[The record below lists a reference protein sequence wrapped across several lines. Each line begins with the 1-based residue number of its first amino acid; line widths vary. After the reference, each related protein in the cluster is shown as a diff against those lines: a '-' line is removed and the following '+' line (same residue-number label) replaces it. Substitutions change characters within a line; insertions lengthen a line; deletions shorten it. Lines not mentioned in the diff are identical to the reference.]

1 MTSQETFVVIGA
13 GQAGGRAVEAMR
25 AEGFDGRIVLVGA
38 EAHVPYERPPLSK
51 QLLISDDEEPA
62 RTYIHG
68 ADFYREKDIDL
79 RLGVQATHID
89 RDARRVTLS
98 DGDTLD
104 YSKLLLTTGSKL
116 RRLSIPGSGLA
127 SIHYLRNIEES
138 LAIRSK
144 LTADAALVVVGGGY
158 IGLEVAAAAR
168 TRGCRVTVI
177 EMEEVVM
184 NRVVAPEIGRF
195 FAEVHRAQGVDIRT
209 GEGVAGFD
217 GEDRVTAVVGA
228 SGTRYPADLVVVG
241 VGILA
246 ETSLAEAAGLEVTN
260 GVDVDE
266 FGQTS
271 DPDIFAAGDVANQPS
286 PIGVRRWR
294 LESWRNAQNQAIAVA
309 RVMCGTRTPYAET
322 PWFWSDQYDL
332 NLQMTGLTDSWDRLV
347 FRGDPADRKFTAF
360 YMAADRVVMAN
371 AVNAPRELRF
381 ARMLIEAAA
390 PVADAALAD
399 PAVPLKSLLPA
410 G

>member
-1 MTSQETFVVIGA
+1 MTPQETFVVVGA

-25 AEGFDGRIVLVGA
+25 VEGFDGRIVLVGA
-38 EAHVPYERPPLSK
+38 ESHVPYERPPLSK
-51 QLLISDDEEPA
+51 RLLISDDEEPA
-62 RTYIHG
+62 RTYLHDE
-68 ADFYREKDIDL
+68 AFYREKDIEL
-79 RLGVQATHID
+79 RLGVHVTRID

-104 YSKLLLTTGSKL
+104 YGKLLLTTGSKV
-116 RRLSIPGSGLA
+116 RRLSIPGSDLA
-127 SIHYLRNIEES
+127 GIHYLRDIEES
-138 LAIRSK
+138 LAIRRG
-144 LTADAALVVVGGGY
+144 LAADAALVVVGGGY

-168 TRGCRVTVI
+168 ARGCRVTVI
-177 EMEEVVM
+177 EMEDVVM

-195 FAEVHRAQGVDIRT
+195 FAEVHRAEGVDICT

-217 GEDRVTAVVGA
+217 GEDRVAAVVGA
-228 SGTRYPADLVVVG
+228 GGTRYPADLVVVG

-246 ETSLAEAAGLEVTN
+246 ETDLAEAAGLEVAN
-260 GVDVDE
+260 GVVVDQL
-266 FGQTS
+266 GQTS
-271 DPDIFAAGDVANQPS
+271 DPHIFAAGDVANQPS
-286 PIGVRRWR
+286 PVDGRRLR
-294 LESWRNAQNQAIAVA
+294 LESWQNAQNQAIAVA
-309 RVMCGTRTPYAET
+309 RVMCGTRTPYAEI

-332 NLQMTGLTDSWDRLV
+332 NLQMTGIADHWDRLV

-360 YMAADRVVMAN
+360 YMAADKVVMAN

>member
-13 GQAGGRAVEAMR
+13 GQAGGRAVETMR

-51 QLLISDDEEPA
+51 QMLISDDEEPA

-68 ADFYREKDIDL
+68 REYYREKDIDL

-98 DGDTLD
+98 DGGSLD
-104 YSKLLLTTGSKL
+104 YSKLLLTTGSKV

-127 SIHYLRNIEES
+127 GIHYLRDIEES
-138 LAIRSK
+138 LAIRGD
-144 LTADAALVVVGGGY
+144 LTADAALVIVGGGY

-168 TRGCRVTVI
+168 IRGCRVTII
-177 EMEEVVM
+177 EMEDVVM

-195 FAEVHRAQGVDIRT
+195 FAAVHRAEGVDIRT
-209 GEGVAGFD
+209 GERVAGFE
-217 GEDRVTAVVGA
+217 GEGRVTGVLGVG
-228 SGTRYPADLVVVG
+228 GTRYAADVVVVG
-241 VGILA
+241 VGIAA
-246 ETSLAEAAGLEVTN
+246 ETSLAEAAGLTVAN
-260 GVDVDE
+260 GIVVDE
-266 FGQTS
+266 FGETS

-286 PIGVRRWR
+286 PVDGGRLR
-294 LESWRNAQNQAIAVA
+294 LESWQNAQNQAIAVA

-332 NLQMTGLTDSWDRLV
+332 NLQMTGLASGWDRLV
-347 FRGDPADRKFTAF
+347 YRGDPADRKFTVF
-360 YMAADRVVMAN
+360 YMTGDRVVMAN
-371 AVNAPRELRF
+371 AVNAPRDLRY
-381 ARMLIEAAA
+381 ARMLIETAA
-390 PVADAALAD
+390 PVEDAALAD

>member
-25 AEGFDGRIVLVGA
+25 AESFDGRIVLVGA

-51 QLLISDDEEPA
+51 RLLISDDEGPA

-68 ADFYREKDIDL
+68 EDFYREKDIDL

-104 YSKLLLTTGSKL
+104 YSKLLLTTGSKV

-127 SIHYLRNIEES
+127 GIHYLRDIEES
-138 LAIRSK
+138 LAIRNDLK
-144 LTADAALVVVGGGY
+144 ADAALVVVGGGY

-168 TRGCRVTVI
+168 IRGCRVTVI
-177 EMEEVVM
+177 EMEDVVM

-195 FAEVHRAQGVDIRT
+195 FAEVHRAEGVDIRT
-209 GEGVAGFD
+209 GEGVTGFE
-217 GEDRVTAVVGA
+217 GEGRVTAVLGA
-228 SGTRYPADLVVVG
+228 GGTRHAADVVVVG
-241 VGILA
+241 VGITA
-246 ETSLAEAAGLEVTN
+246 ETSLAEAAGLTVTN
-260 GVDVDE
+260 GVVVDE

-271 DPDIFAAGDVANQPS
+271 DPNIFAAGDVANQPS
-286 PIGVRRWR
+286 PVDGRRLR
-294 LESWRNAQNQAIAVA
+294 LESWQNAQNQAITVA
-309 RVMCGTRTPYAET
+309 RVMCGTRTPHAET
-322 PWFWSDQYDL
+322 PWFWSDQCDL
-332 NLQMTGLTDSWDRLV
+332 NLQMTGLASAWDRLV

-371 AVNAPRELRF
+371 AVNAPRDLRY
-381 ARMLIEAAA
+381 ARMLIEAAT
-390 PVADAALAD
+390 PVEDAALAD

>member
-1 MTSQETFVVIGA
+1 MTPQETFVVVGA

-25 AEGFDGRIVLVGA
+25 VEGFDGRIVLVGA
-38 EAHVPYERPPLSK
+38 ESHVPYERPPLSK
-51 QLLISDDEEPA
+51 RLLISDDEAPA
-62 RTYIHG
+62 RTYLHDE
-68 ADFYREKDIDL
+68 AFYREKDIEL
-79 RLGVQATHID
+79 RLGVQATQID

-104 YSKLLLTTGSKL
+104 YGKLLLTTGSKV
-116 RRLSIPGSGLA
+116 RRLSIPGSDLA
-127 SIHYLRNIEES
+127 GIHYLRDIEES
-138 LAIRSK
+138 LAIRRG
-144 LTADAALVVVGGGY
+144 LAADAALVVVGGGY

-168 TRGCRVTVI
+168 ARGCRVTVI
-177 EMEEVVM
+177 EMEDVVM

-195 FAEVHRAQGVDIRT
+195 FAEVHRAEGVEIRP
-209 GEGVAGFD
+209 GEGVARVA
-217 GEDRVTAVVGA
+217 GEDRGPAVVGA
-228 SGTRYPADLVVVG
+228 GGARYPTDLVVVG

-246 ETSLAEAAGLEVTN
+246 ETGLAEAAGLEVAN
-260 GVDVDE
+260 GVVVDQ

-271 DPDIFAAGDVANQPS
+271 DPHIFAAGDVANQPS
-286 PIGVRRWR
+286 PVDGRRLR
-294 LESWRNAQNQAIAVA
+294 LESWQNAQNQAIAVA
-309 RVMCGTRTPYAET
+309 RVMCGARTPYAEI

-332 NLQMTGLTDSWDRLV
+332 NLQMTGIADHWDRLV
-347 FRGDPADRKFTAF
+347 FRGNPADRKFTAF
-360 YMAADRVVMAN
+360 YMAADKVVMAN